1 MLKRFLFVIVILTMV
16 SVTFAGGIALSGVG
30 TRAKAMGGAMRG
42 LADDA
47 SAMYWNPAGLS
58 FLEETTLTAG
68 IHYVDFNGEYEN
80 LEGVTYEND
89 DLLNLIPSLVFAKNC
104 PDKPWN
110 WGFGIYVP
118 FGLSAEWDMYQR
130 PDTMNEMYL
139 GGDINGNGT
148 LDDLPLDWDGDMEE
162 NETFGSMM
170 VVDFHPTFS
179 YKFNDK
185 FSAGIGLSIDYAS
198 IKLTKVKL
206 HENEEM
212 PAYSLGEYL
221 PTFFELNGTGMTYG
235 ANYGLMYKP
244 TECLSIGLSGRTESE
259 LTFEGDANIDVY
271 LNNWIAYVKGL
282 GTGENG
288 VTVNANPDAEATI
301 VLPGDFGGGLSYKI
315 NENWL
320 VSADFTYTWW
330 ESVDVI
336 NIEFSGVDSLLGEP
350 LEDEEMVLEWTNTIR
365 FGLGTEYVMGPLAYR
380 LGYYY
385 DESPLN
391 DKTMSVT
398 FPDFS
403 TKNALNA
410 GLGYQVTEK
419 LSLDFA
425 VEYIM
430 FEEREVDEYE
440 DNLPGTY
447 NGGLID
453 IMLDFT
459 WKF

>member
-1 MLKRFLFVIVILTMV
+1 MLKRFLFIVVIMSIV
-16 SVTFAGGIALSGVG
+16 SLGFAGGIALSGVG
-30 TRAKAMGGAMRG
+30 TRAKSMGGAMRG

-58 FLEETTLTAG
+58 FLNETTLTVG

-80 LEGVTYEND
+80 LDGETYENE
-89 DLLNLIPSLVFAKNC
+89 DLLNLIPSLVYVKSC
-104 PDKPWN
+104 PDKAWN

-148 LDDLPLDWDGDMEE
+148 LDDLPLVWDGEMEE
-162 NETFGSMM
+162 NETYGSMM
-170 VVDFHPTFS
+170 VIDFHPTFS

-185 FSAGIGLSIDYAS
+185 FSAGIGMSLDYAS
-198 IKLTKVKL
+198 IKLTRVQL
-206 HENEEM
+206 HEGPTPET
-212 PAYSLGEYL
+212 SLGKYL
-221 PTFFELNGTGMTYG
+221 PTYFEMNGTGMTFG

-244 TECLSIGLSGRTESE
+244 TECLSIGLSGRLESE
-259 LTFEGDANIDVY
+259 LKFEGDADIDVY
-271 LNNWIAYVKGL
+271 LNNWFAMAQGL
-282 GTGENG
+282 GTGANG

-301 VLPGDFGGGLSYKI
+301 VLPGDIGGGLGYKI

-320 VSADFTYTWW
+320 VSADFTYTMW

-336 NIEFSGVDSLLGEP
+336 NIEFSGVDSLMGAP
-350 LEDEEMVLEWTNTIR
+350 LEDEEMVLDWTNTIR

-391 DKTMSVT
+391 DETMSVT
-398 FPDFS
+398 FPDFN
-403 TKNALNA
+403 TKNALNF
-410 GLGYQVTEK
+410 GLGYMVNEN
-419 LSLDFA
+419 LCLDLG

-430 FEEREVDEYE
+430 FEERDVAAYE
-440 DNLPGTY
+440 DNSPGIY

-453 IMLDFT
+453 IMLDIT